1 MQKDAAAVS
10 LHGYKDMLAATEP
23 GLDAA
28 GLPLPPGL
36 VLNVVPVML

>member
-10 LHGYKDMLAATEP
+10 LQGYQGVLAAAEP

-28 GLPLPPGL
+28 GLPLQPGREP
-36 VLNVVPVML
+36 NAVPVML